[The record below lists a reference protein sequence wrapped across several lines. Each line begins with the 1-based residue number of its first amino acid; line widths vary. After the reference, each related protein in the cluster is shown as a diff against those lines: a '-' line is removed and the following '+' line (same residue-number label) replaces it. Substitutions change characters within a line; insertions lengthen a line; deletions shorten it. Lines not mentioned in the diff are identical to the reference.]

1 MKTVIVGGV
10 AGGASAAARLRRL
23 DEQAEIVM
31 LERGP
36 FISYANCGLPYYVG
50 GTIANQSALTL
61 QTPESFKR
69 RFSVDVRVR
78 HEAVSID
85 PAGKTV
91 TVRNLT
97 DGSQYE
103 ERYDSLILSPGAE
116 PVIPLMQ
123 GLEGAPV
130 FTLRTIPDALAIRGY
145 VQERRPRSAVVV
157 GGGMIGTEMAENL
170 KAAGLAVTIVEL
182 QDHVIAPLDFEMA
195 ADVGQYLEGQ
205 GIRLVLGR
213 GVTALEPRDTGLRVI
228 LDEGQLDTDMLIL
241 SVGVRPEAALARQ
254 AGLELTE
261 RGAIVT
267 DSHMRTSA
275 PDIYAVGDAVQ
286 IRDFV
291 TGDSAYVPLAG
302 PANKQGRIAADNIC
316 GIPSEYAGTQGSAV
330 VKLFDMT
337 VAVTGMNERT
347 VKAKGIEYDKTYT
360 YSASHAGYYPGA
372 RNLSVKVLWDRN
384 TLRLLG
390 AQIVGFEGVDKRMDV
405 LATAIRL
412 GAKVTDLKELELV
425 YAPPFGSAKDPVNMA
440 GYVAENVVTGRLK
453 QFFWDQVN
461 DLPRDGSVTLLDV
474 RMPGEVAAGRIEGF
488 RSIPLDELRGRL
500 DELPKDKPIYVHCH
514 SGLRSYLACCILRG
528 NGFDCYNLAGG
539 WRLYASAVRAQK
551 ARDFPCYTRDE

>member
-1 MKTVIVGGV
+1 MKTVIIGGV

-23 DEQAEIVM
+23 DERAEIVI
-31 LERGP
+31 LERGS

-50 GTIANQSALTL
+50 GTIENRSALTL
-61 QTPESFKR
+61 QTPESFTR
-69 RFSVDVRVR
+69 RFNVDVRVR
-78 HEAVSID
+78 HEAVGID
-85 PAGKTV
+85 PAGKIV

-97 DGSQYE
+97 DGRLYE
-103 ERYDSLILSPGAE
+103 ESYDSLILSPGAE
-116 PVIPLMQ
+116 PIVPRMP
-123 GLEGAPV
+123 GAECERI
-130 FTLRTIPDALAIRGY
+130 FTLRTIPDALAIRAY
-145 VQERRPRSAVVV
+145 VEAQHPRSAVVV

-170 KAAGLAVTIVEL
+170 TAAGIAVTVVEL

-195 ADVGQYLEGQ
+195 ADVHQYLESR
-205 GIRLVLGR
+205 GIRLMLGR
-213 GVTALEPRDTGLRVI
+213 AVTAVEPQGEALRVK
-228 LDEGQLDTDMLIL
+228 LGRETVDTDMLVL
-241 SVGVRPEAALARQ
+241 SVGVRPESDLAQR
-254 AGLELTE
+254 AGLQLTD

-286 IRDFV
+286 VHDFV

-316 GIPSEYAGTQGSAV
+316 GISSEYAGTQGSAV

-337 VAVTGMNERT
+337 VAVTGLNERAAQ
-347 VKAKGIEYDKTYT
+347 AKGIDYDKTYT

-372 RNLSVKVLWDRN
+372 TNMSIKILWERGS
-384 TLRLLG
+384 LRLLG

-440 GYVAENVVTGRLK
+440 GYVAENVVTGKLK
-453 QFFWDQVN
+453 QFFWDQVD

-474 RMPGEVAAGRIEGF
+474 RMPGEVAAGHIEGF
-488 RSIPLDELRGRL
+488 RPIPLDELRGRL

-539 WRLYASAVRAQK
+539 WRLYASAVRAKK
-551 ARDFPCYTRDE
+551 ATDFPCYTRDE

>member
-116 PVIPLMQ
+116 PVIPPMQ

-286 IRDFV
+286 VRDFV

-474 RMPGEVAAGRIEGF
+474 RMPGEVATGRIEGF

>member
-1 MKTVIVGGV
+1 MKTVIIGGV

-23 DEQAEIVM
+23 DERAEIVI
-31 LERGP
+31 LERGS

-50 GTIANQSALTL
+50 GTIENRSALTL
-61 QTPESFKR
+61 QTPESFTR
-69 RFSVDVRVR
+69 RFNVDVRVR
-78 HEAVSID
+78 HEAVGID
-85 PAGKTV
+85 PAGKIV

-97 DGSQYE
+97 DGRLYE
-103 ERYDSLILSPGAE
+103 ESYDSLILSPGAE
-116 PVIPLMQ
+116 PIVPRMP
-123 GLEGAPV
+123 GAECERI
-130 FTLRTIPDALAIRGY
+130 FTLRTIPDALAIRAY
-145 VQERRPRSAVVV
+145 VEAQHPRSAVVV

-170 KAAGLAVTIVEL
+170 TAAGIAVTVVEL

-195 ADVGQYLEGQ
+195 ADVHQYLESR
-205 GIRLVLGR
+205 GIRLMLGR
-213 GVTALEPRDTGLRVI
+213 AVTAVEPQGEALRVK
-228 LDEGQLDTDMLIL
+228 LGRETVDTDMLVL
-241 SVGVRPEAALARQ
+241 SVGVRPESDLAQR
-254 AGLELTE
+254 AGLQLTD

-286 IRDFV
+286 VHDFV
-291 TGDSAYVPLAG
+291 AGDSAYVPLAG

-316 GIPSEYAGTQGSAV
+316 GISSEYAGAQGSAV

-337 VAVTGMNERT
+337 VAVTGLNERAAQ
-347 VKAKGIEYDKTYT
+347 AKGIDYDKTYT

-372 RNLSVKVLWDRN
+372 TNMSIKILWERDS
-384 TLRLLG
+384 LRLLG

-440 GYVAENVVTGRLK
+440 GYVAENVVTGKLK
-453 QFFWDQVN
+453 QFFWDQVD

-474 RMPGEVAAGRIEGF
+474 RMPGEVAAGHIEGF
-488 RSIPLDELRGRL
+488 QPIPLDELRGRL

-539 WRLYASAVRAQK
+539 WRLYASAVRAKK
-551 ARDFPCYTRDE
+551 ATDFPCYTRDE

>member
-1 MKTVIVGGV
+1 
-10 AGGASAAARLRRL
+10 
-23 DEQAEIVM
+23 M

-78 HEAVSID
+78 HEAVSIN

-116 PVIPLMQ
+116 PVIPPMQ

-195 ADVGQYLEGQ
+195 ADVDQYLEGQ

-286 IRDFV
+286 VRDFV

-474 RMPGEVAAGRIEGF
+474 RMPGEVATGRIEGF